1 MGKQIPHIILVVA
14 LILFL
19 IGVEG
24 VAVMLTIS

>member
-1 MGKQIPHIILVVA
+1 MGKRIPHIILVIA